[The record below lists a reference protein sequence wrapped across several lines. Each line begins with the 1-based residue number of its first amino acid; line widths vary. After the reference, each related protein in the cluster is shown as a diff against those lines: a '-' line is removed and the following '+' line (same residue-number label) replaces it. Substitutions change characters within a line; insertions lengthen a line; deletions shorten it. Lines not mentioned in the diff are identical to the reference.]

1 LIVKTPLFLAYKF
14 IPLKKMNKKGG
25 ITRSTNKKETARRFR
40 EQMIFQ
46 EAMALIHREAKLA
59 AIGSYLLEILANEY

>member
-1 LIVKTPLFLAYKF
+1 MTHQKR
-14 IPLKKMNKKGG
+14 G

-59 AIGSYLLEILANEY
+59 AIGSYLLEFLANEE